1 MIDSLCVIDSRYLRT
16 LEKQHLIDEREL
28 NSMMADR
35 GRFLSCALTN
45 YLECLQFGDRH
56 DMRVFRVTSL
66 WFDNVSEP
74 GINDTI
80 QVMTLSVLCAPIQ
93 QACGQT

>member
-1 MIDSLCVIDSRYLRT
+1 MIDSRRMIDSRYLRT
-16 LEKQHLIDEREL
+16 LEKQHLIDEQEL

-35 GRFLSCALTN
+35 GRFLSCALSN

-80 QVMTLSVLCAPIQ
+80 QVKTLSFSCANIQ
-93 QACGQT
+93 QACRET